1 MCSDGLLDCY
11 GTCSLACVRL
21 RPAAVRTYDVV
32 VEHAQLHAY
41 DYGLWLCVPTQLLW
55 NTLNRTYDV
64 AALFG
69 AQAVKIG
76 GFLRAGEG

>member
-1 MCSDGLLDCY
+1 MR
-11 GTCSLACVRL
+11 TITACGRAYL
-21 RPAAVRTYDVV
+21 RCCLKYTRT
-32 VEHAQLHAY
+32 HAY

>member
-1 MCSDGLLDCY
+1 MKV
-11 GTCSLACVRL
+11 VRL
-21 RPAAVRTYDVV
+21 HTYDY
-32 VEHAQLHAY
+32 AAKSAA
-41 DYGLWLCVPTQLLW
+41 CVPTQLLW

>member
-1 MCSDGLLDCY
+1 MIATEYIRLHAYDY
-11 GTCSLACVRL
+11 GL
-21 RPAAVRTYDVV
+21 RPNRTYDVV
-32 VEHAQLHAY
+32 VEHVQLHAY
-41 DYGLWLCVPTQLLW
+41 DYGLWPCVPTQLLW